1 MKKFVLFLFLMAL
14 PFAAGAQSQQFK
26 FGYFSYQEAL
36 KGMPD
41 YAIVQRNLDSL
52 KDKYAAETKRAEDE
66 FNKKYEEF
74 LDGQRDF
81 APSIR
86 NKRQA
91 ELMELMEKNM
101 AFKNESLR
109 LLAAAD
115 TDAYAPLK
123 SKLAAALQKI
133 GHDRGYAFIINTD
146 KEAAPYVD
154 PSMGEDISTIVKD
167 AVAK

>member
-1 MKKFVLFLFLMAL
+1 
-14 PFAAGAQSQQFK
+14 
-26 FGYFSYQEAL
+26 
-36 KGMPD
+36 MPD

-146 KEAAPYVD
+146 NEAAPYVD